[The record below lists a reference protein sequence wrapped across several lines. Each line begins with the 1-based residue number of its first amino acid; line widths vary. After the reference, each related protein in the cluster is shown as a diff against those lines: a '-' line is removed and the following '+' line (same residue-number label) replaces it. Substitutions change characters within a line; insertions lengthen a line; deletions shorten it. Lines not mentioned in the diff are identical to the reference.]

1 MCLRAWA
8 STLNPHPQ
16 DLIHMNPIDLLS
28 FQRITRAHGKIEG
41 GVYFDAEE
49 SLTHE
54 VFPDRIVFQT
64 NYLDYRSYDVDLAEG
79 RVRVLKTRLDD
90 YQRGEKAQ
98 VIEDDMDEE
107 DWQELGSLWER
118 LSRDLDTEQG
128 PPLDVADA
136 LADLFYYLFD
146 EAHADAL
153 TQDIPTPTGQWDWAW
168 TQLQAALDGVN
179 RLAEFEWKEWPTC
192 GVDAV
197 NALAPLRQ
205 LSIEIA
211 TPDARTIDAVNRADH
226 WERALLQYFNAQ
238 LDAHDLK
245 LLAIGTHFD
254 ERQTFACLNMN
265 GLALA
270 NALDVMNRLGIVYE
284 Y

>member
-1 MCLRAWA
+1 
-8 STLNPHPQ
+8 
-16 DLIHMNPIDLLS
+16 MNPIDLLS
-28 FQRITRAHGKIEG
+28 FQRITRAHGELEG
-41 GVYFDAEE
+41 GVYFDAQE

-54 VFPDRIVFQT
+54 VFPERIVFQT
-64 NYLDYRSYDVDLAEG
+64 NYLDYRSYDVHLADG
-79 RVRVLKTRLDD
+79 RVRVLMTRLDD
-90 YQRGEKAQ
+90 YERGDKAQ

-107 DWQELGSLWER
+107 DWEELGSLWER

-128 PPLDVADA
+128 PPLAVADT

-146 EAHADAL
+146 ETHADTLA
-153 TQDIPTPTGQWDWAW
+153 QNIPAPTGQWDWAW
-168 TQLQAALDGVN
+168 TQLQSALAEAN
-179 RLAEFEWKEWPTC
+179 RLAEFEWKEWPTQ
-192 GVDAV
+192 GVGAV
-197 NALAPLRQ
+197 NALAPLRR
-205 LSIEIA
+205 LGIEIA
-211 TPDARTIDAVNRADH
+211 TPDAKAVDAVNRADH

-254 ERQTFACLNMN
+254 EYQTFACLSMN

-270 NALDVMNRLGIVYE
+270 NALEVMERLGIVYE

>member
-1 MCLRAWA
+1 
-8 STLNPHPQ
+8 
-16 DLIHMNPIDLLS
+16 MNPIDLLS

-128 PPLDVADA
+128 PPLDVADT

-153 TQDIPTPTGQWDWAW
+153 AQDIPAPTGQWDWAW
-168 TQLQAALDGVN
+168 TQLQSALDGVN
-179 RLAEFEWKEWPTC
+179 RLTEFEWKEWSTY

-205 LSIEIA
+205 SAIEIA
-211 TPDARTIDAVNRADH
+211 PPDAKAIDAVNRADH

-254 ERQTFACLNMN
+254 ERQIFACLNMN